1 MERHNRETVSMK
13 KNLIIVPVGKPV
25 DHFIKQTGYPVKVE
39 DHWRWRNNNTN
50 YDVMAVQYG
59 DFVPE
64 DGSYDGLCYRP
75 GFKWTILKELYK
87 NIDMSQ
93 YEYIGLYD
101 DDVIIDYCSMNYSFD
116 LAREKNFPAFQIS
129 LAQGSES
136 SYKCTQNMEGVEY
149 SETNFIEVMCPV
161 FRKDALDK
169 VMDLINK
176 YDIYTGWG
184 LDYVLSEWLSSY
196 VYVIHG
202 VKMFHP
208 SRPDTGSGYDK
219 TNAFRE
225 MHELLNVV
233 FPKAMHDD
241 GRQMRVDYERFKDET
256 IRMVLKV

>member
-1 MERHNRETVSMK
+1 MK
-13 KNLIIVPVGKPV
+13 NNLIIVPVGKPV

-39 DHWRWRNNNTN
+39 DHWRMTNNKRN
-50 YDVMAVQYG
+50 YDIMAVQYG

-64 DGSYDGLCYRP
+64 EGTYDDLCYTP

-93 YEYIGLYD
+93 YQYIGLYD
-101 DDVIIDYCSMNYSFD
+101 DDVIIDYCSMNYSFE
-116 LAREKNFPAFQIS
+116 LAKQKDFKAFQIS
-129 LAQGSES
+129 LASGSES
-136 SYKCTQNMEGVEY
+136 SYKCTQNMPGIEY
-149 SETNFIEVMCPV
+149 TDTNFIEVMCPV

-169 VMDLINK
+169 VMELINK

-184 LDYVLSEWLSSY
+184 LDYVLSEWLSSC
-196 VYVIHG
+196 VNVIHD

-225 MHELLNVV
+225 MNELLTVV
-233 FPKAMHDD
+233 FPKVMQED
-241 GRQMRVDYERFKDET
+241 GRQVKIDYNQFRDET
-256 IRMVLKV
+256 IRMVLKI